1 MDTVEVAAAMGVVI
15 DIICKD
21 GDLIHPYML
30 DQSMGALDPMKSK
43 IYSLLLGASEM
54 FTFRLISILV
64 SHGVSPI

>member
-30 DQSMGALDPMKSK
+30 DQSMGALGKNK
-43 IYSLLLGASEM
+43 LGDGIFSM
-54 FTFRLISILV
+54 DFF
-64 SHGVSPI
+64 